1 MKKTYRY
8 YQSEADACICK
19 ELEEN
24 DKCLVK
30 MFCGTGKSLIMKEL
44 QLLKD
49 KTFYAYVFPSLSL
62 IEQFCCDYLKHKKY
76 LKISSDD
83 KSTTD
88 LNTIEN
94 YLKNKKQKC
103 KIICITYQSF
113 HLIVNLLE
121 KLSLKLQVCIFDEA
135 HHAVGETY
143 QRLIFENDVCEKQIF
158 FTATPKNA
166 NGIVMLDRYYTEKNM
181 CGKLVYDYSY
191 LKGVNEEYLNPFEI
205 RIDMYIENTNKSVYE
220 SIVRAIFT
228 SGNNRVLTFHSDVNT
243 ERDTSVYNFV
253 NESLLRET
261 FKYVMEQEFP
271 EKQNHYTNISIVA
284 LGSSISMMER
294 KQILQTFDETSDN
307 DIMILSS
314 CETIGEGI
322 DTKNAN
328 MCVFVDPKTSYV
340 KIIQNI
346 GRIVRKEF
354 GKNKPNST
362 ILIPC
367 WVDKTKYLECNG
379 DREKCDEVIRQDMN
393 VDGNYNGILNVM
405 SALKQEDEDIYDIC
419 LHYPDSYSPQEI
431 EANLSKHGFKVEDPV
446 GEGELIENLEY
457 LLDIEID
464 RENYEDCETDEEI
477 ILCLAE
483 DEDVCIEIHSTS
495 LEEPI
500 ERYNP
505 DCEDVIRLY
514 REDNDEECTIYRP
527 IVKKVGEKKTN
538 SGEKITEP
546 KRENRFK
553 IQVHTSPDVQI
564 LWNIVGDVDMTKEI
578 CSCILD
584 CEVVDYWVE
593 RLEET
598 KKFMDENK
606 RRPNSNLKNEEGK
619 LGQWLQHQITNYKK
633 KTEGMKDPER
643 YKIWTQFLEE
653 YKEYLKNNDEIWFE
667 TFEELKKFIDENK
680 IRPSSRTKIG
690 NWLSN
695 QNKNYKK
702 KTEGMKDPERYKI
715 WTQFLEEYKEYLKN
729 NDEIWFETFEELKKF
744 IDENKRR
751 PNRQNRHFK
760 NEEGNLGQWLSFQ
773 IKKYKKK
780 LHCMKDPER
789 YKIWTQFLED
799 YKKYLK
805 NNDEIWFETFE
816 KLKKF
821 IDENKRRPNSNLK
834 NEEGIL
840 GDWLQNQIQ
849 NYKKK
854 LQCMKD
860 PERYKIWTQFLEEY
874 KEYFKS
880 DHEKWFETFEK
891 LKKFID
897 ENKRR
902 PNHHFKNE
910 EGILGDWLSCQIQNY
925 KKKTKGIKDPERY
938 KIWTQFLE
946 DYKEYFKND
955 HENWFENFE
964 KLKKFIDENKR
975 RPSSRIEVGRWLCT
989 QIQNYKKKLHCMK
1002 DPERY
1007 KIWTQFLEDYKG
1019 YFNNNNTSSI
1029 TIESIKSNTES
1040 IKSNTES
1047 IKSNTES
1054 TTSTEQKPKKSMKLP
1069 NSKIILQETT
1079 EQKHQ
1084 RVHSELSELHKKYK
1098 TMNSKN
1104 LHQVFQENPEDWY
1117 NYHKISEENEE
1128 SFPTKEIPR
1137 NRIIEELNKI
1147 KTKRTKKVVDM
1158 GCGKAQIAEHFDNDS
1173 KYNFIN
1179 YDHIKSNE
1187 IITCCDISQTPEED
1201 DSVEI
1206 CILSLAMWGSNC
1218 KEYIQEAYRILESN
1232 GTLFII
1238 EPTKRWSE
1246 KDEQQNIISGTEAC
1260 RLKNLLEENNFQI
1273 LNQSIEKF
1281 SFFTCRKI

>member
-62 IEQFCCDYLKHKKY
+62 IEQFCSDYLKDKKY

-88 LNTIEN
+88 LNTIEK

-113 HLIVNLLE
+113 HLLVNLLE

-143 QRLIFENDVCEKQIF
+143 QRLIFENEFCEKQIF

-294 KQILQTFDETSDN
+294 KQILQKFDETSDN

-457 LLDIEID
+457 LLDTKID

-495 LEEPI
+495 LEEQI

-527 IVKKVGEKKTN
+527 IVKKVGEKKKN

-584 CEVVDYWVE
+584 CEVVDYWFE

-598 KKFMDENK
+598 KKFIDENK

-619 LGQWLQHQITNYKK
+619 IGQWLQHQITNYKK
-633 KTEGMKDPER
+633 KTEG
-643 YKIWTQFLEE
+643 
-653 YKEYLKNNDEIWFE
+653 
-667 TFEELKKFIDENK
+667 
-680 IRPSSRTKIG
+680 
-690 NWLSN
+690 
-695 QNKNYKK
+695 
-702 KTEGMKDPERYKI
+702 
-715 WTQFLEEYKEYLKN
+715 
-729 NDEIWFETFEELKKF
+729 
-744 IDENKRR
+744 
-751 PNRQNRHFK
+751 
-760 NEEGNLGQWLSFQ
+760 
-773 IKKYKKK
+773 
-780 LHCMKDPER
+780 MKDPER

-840 GDWLQNQIQ
+840 GQWLSCQIQ

-891 LKKFID
+891 LKKFIH

-1047 IKSNTES
+1047 

-1069 NSKIILQETT
+1069 NSKINLQETT
-1079 EQKHQ
+1079 EQKNQ

-1128 SFPTKEIPR
+1128 SFPTEEIPR

-1158 GCGKAQIAEHFDNDS
+1158 GCGKAQIAEYFNNDS